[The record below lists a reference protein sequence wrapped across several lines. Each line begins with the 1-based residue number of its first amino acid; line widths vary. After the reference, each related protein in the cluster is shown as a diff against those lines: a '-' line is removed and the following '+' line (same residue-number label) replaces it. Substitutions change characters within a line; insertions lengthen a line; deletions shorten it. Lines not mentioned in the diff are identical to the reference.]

1 MLNLK
6 INPGQIFCLVL
17 LGILVNGCTPGHE
30 SESRKLADEMKRSLK
45 NDLLRAWYPVSIDTV
60 YGGFLSG
67 FTWDWQPEG
76 EQNKMLV
83 TQARHLWT
91 LSSAA
96 MFFNDE
102 YYLQT
107 ARHGFRFLADRMWD
121 TSDGGFYMLCTR
133 EGDHAGF
140 SGGANKNAYSNA
152 FAIYALSTYY
162 KCTEDTAALDLAK
175 NTFRWL
181 NNFCYDP
188 VYKGYF
194 NNPLWKESSPASG
207 SSAMITSTSA
217 RTDWKDQNTSI
228 HLLEAFTQ
236 LYTCWPDS
244 LLKER
249 LTEMLY
255 LVRDTFT
262 GDKAYLTQFM
272 ERDWVPVS
280 FRDSSDDIRGRNFFL
295 DHVSFG
301 HDVEAAFLMME
312 ASHTLGREDTEEKT
326 WPAAKRMIDHALATG
341 WDDTNGGFYYEGY
354 YPDPEGVINVTDSAK
369 VWWVQAEGLNA
380 LLHIYSLFPGE
391 ERYFEAFM
399 KQWHYID
406 RWIIDHEHGG
416 WYANG
421 LDNKYGREHAPKANI
436 WKVNYHDSRA
446 MMNCIRMLKEEQV
459 H

>member
-1 MLNLK
+1 MMNFRIK
-6 INPGQIFCLVL
+6 PGHSLCLVL
-17 LGILVNGCTPGHE
+17 LIILVNGCTSGRK
-30 SESRKLADEMKRSLK
+30 SESSLLADEMERSLK
-45 NDLLRAWYPVSIDTV
+45 NDLLLAWYPVSIDTV

-91 LSSAA
+91 LSGAA

-121 TSDGGFYMLCTR
+121 TSDGGFHMLCTR
-133 EGDHAGF
+133 EGEHDGY
-140 SGGANKNAYSNA
+140 SRGANKNAYSNA
-152 FAIYALSTYY
+152 FAIYALSTFY
-162 KCTEDTAALDLAK
+162 KYSGDTSALDLAK
-175 NTFRWL
+175 KTFFWL
-181 NNFCYDP
+181 NGFCYDP
-188 VYKGYF
+188 VNKGYF
-194 NNPLWKESSPASG
+194 NNPLWKESSLATG

-244 LLKER
+244 LLRER
-249 LTEMLY
+249 LSEMLH

-262 GDKAYLTQFM
+262 GDKGYLTQFM
-272 ERDWVPVS
+272 EREWVPVS
-280 FRDSSDDIRGRNFFL
+280 LRDSSAGVRERNSFL

-301 HDVEAAFLMME
+301 HDVEAAFLMLE
-312 ASHTLGREDTEEKT
+312 ASHTLGQAEADEKT
-326 WPAAKRMIDHALATG
+326 LLTAKKMIDHALATG

-354 YPDPEGVINVTDSAK
+354 YPDPEGMITVTDSAK
-369 VWWVQAEGLNA
+369 AWWVQAEGLNA
-380 LLHIYSLFPGE
+380 LLHLSSLFPGE
-391 ERYFEAFM
+391 DRYFEAFR
-399 KQWHYID
+399 KQWRYID
-406 RWIIDHEHGG
+406 RWLIDHEHGG

-421 LDNKYGREHAPKANI
+421 LDNRYGREHAPKATI

-446 MMNCIRMLKEEQV
+446 LMNCIRMLKEE
-459 H
+459 